1 MVDFIKQIFE
11 GERRSGYVIAA
22 LLDEKHDAIV
32 RDIWRELH
40 EELGV
45 AHIFKNPTP
54 HITHIQAQD
63 GDVELLREGLSQFAL
78 MQPPFKLRTVGL
90 GIFTG
95 EKPAIYVS
103 VVRNPEISRIQ
114 TSVIGAVASGLEGI
128 SEHNFINYWM
138 PHISLLIPGM
148 VNEQLPQVLSL
159 LTKRNFSWEVTVN
172 RFVLLD
178 GMTTANS
185 DKEPYTVTLEGL
197 ADGG

>member
-1 MVDFIKQIFE
+1 MVDFIKRIFAE
-11 GERRSGYVIAA
+11 ERRGGYGIAA
-22 LLDEKHDAIV
+22 MLDEKHEAIV
-32 RDIWRELH
+32 RDIWRELR
-40 EELGV
+40 EELGIEHV
-45 AHIFKNPTP
+45 FKNPIP

-63 GDVELLREGLSQFAL
+63 ADVNVLREGLAQFAL

-95 EKPAIYVS
+95 EKPAVYVS

-148 VNEQLPQVLSL
+148 VDAKLPQVLSL
-159 LTKRNFSWEVTVN
+159 LTKRDYSWEVTIN

-178 GMTTANS
+178 GSVNTAT
-185 DKEPYTVTLEGL
+185 EPYTVTLEGT
-197 ADGG
+197 DNG